1 MNRNEGHDRNGMVL
15 GDETRL
21 TQILTN
27 LVKCVWYRLC
37 NMPLSDYTFSSN
49 SYKFTEA
56 GGTIRV
62 TTKLIMPGAR
72 PGTSQSITNMPGR
85 PLENRDGAPSRF
97 PPNIVLT
104 SATQQTLRPPP
115 SPPASPIP
123 GARETAI
130 SPVQHENR
138 LLYSGNRQSPT
149 ATPAQPEA
157 PTHLPISEDLYS
169 DVEETHSQ
177 FVPSGDPADGQ
188 HWSDDPSR
196 IVVRIEVADTG
207 AGISPSDVKDRKLF
221 SQFSQAGIG
230 RLQGTQGT
238 GLGLSLVRRM
248 VKLMGG
254 RMGVDSIP
262 DQGTTFWVELSLGV
276 VPESETV
283 KEGLQEAEMYVLS
296 MPAPQS
302 EHRFTPRSGREE
314 VTAPSPPP
322 SSPTI
327 VGTPLGTG
335 LPSPFN
341 SSTLSPSPR
350 LSLQLPTSIPQQTP
364 LPFDSAVSIA
374 SQTPPPSTPV
384 SPAKLKVL
392 VVDDDITTRKLLP
405 RLLQR
410 YNCEVQV
417 AEDGEKALEMLGVP
431 LFASMEPSPSRAT
444 SSSRGRKESETAS
457 TGATNPSGSSGRPTS
472 RGKFP
477 AVEPD
482 FVPPY
487 DRESFWGLID
497 NWTCADVHSPV
508 VLLDNQM
515 PKYSGHDVVSILR
528 QMQRRDFVVGLT
540 GDAMPA
546 DQDRFRQAGVD
557 E

>member
-1 MNRNEGHDRNGMVL
+1 M
-15 GDETRL
+15 
-21 TQILTN
+21 
-27 LVKCVWYRLC
+27 
-37 NMPLSDYTFSSN
+37 
-49 SYKFTEA
+49 
-56 GGTIRV
+56 
-62 TTKLIMPGAR
+62 
-72 PGTSQSITNMPGR
+72 TS
-85 PLENRDGAPSRF
+85 RDGASEAPSRP

-104 SATQQTLRPPP
+104 SATQQTLQQPFSRPF
-115 SPPASPIP
+115 SPIP
-123 GARETAI
+123 GAQE
-130 SPVQHENR
+130 SPVQHDNR
-138 LLYSGNRQSPT
+138 LLYSGKDQSPNVIS
-149 ATPAQPEA
+149 AQQPEA
-157 PTHLPISEDLYS
+157 PIHSPVSEDPHS
-169 DVEETHSQ
+169 DVEETQSQ
-177 FVPSGDPADGQ
+177 FVPSSDHADGQ
-188 HWSDDPSR
+188 HWLDDPSR
-196 IVVRIEVADTG
+196 IVIRMEVADTG

-254 RMGVDSIP
+254 RMGVDSVP

-276 VPESETV
+276 IPESEV
-283 KEGLQEAEMYVLS
+283 AKEKPQEAEMYALN
-296 MPAPQS
+296 MPTPPR
-302 EHRFTPRSGREE
+302 EPLPTPREGQDDT
-314 VTAPSPPP
+314 TAPSLPL

-327 VGTPLGTG
+327 VGTPPGTR
-335 LPSPFN
+335 LTSPSN
-341 SSTLSPSPR
+341 SLTLTPSPR
-350 LSLQLPTSIPQQTP
+350 LSLQLSPSIPQQP
-364 LPFDSAVSIA
+364 PDSVGSMA
-374 SQTPPPSTPV
+374 SQPSPISTPV
-384 SPAKLKVL
+384 SPARLKVL
-392 VVDDDITTRKLLP
+392 VVDDDTTTRMLLP

-410 YNCEVQV
+410 HNCEIQV

-431 LFASMEPSPSRAT
+431 LFATMEPSPSRAT

-457 TGATNPSGSSGRPTS
+457 TGTSGRPTS
-472 RGKFP
+472 SRGRFP
-477 AVEPD
+477 PVEPD

-487 DRESFWGLID
+487 DRESHYGLFG
-497 NWTCADVHSPV
+497 NRACADLHYPV

>member
-1 MNRNEGHDRNGMVL
+1 MNRNEGHNRNGMVL

-27 LVKCVWYRLC
+27 LVKCVWYFLC
-37 NMPLSDYTFSSN
+37 NMPLSDHTSSSN
-49 SYKFTEA
+49 SYKFTET

-72 PGTSQSITNMPGR
+72 PGTSQSYSNTPGR
-85 PLENRDGAPSRF
+85 PLASRDRDESSEAPSRF

-104 SATQQTLRPPP
+104 SATEQTLRHPP

-123 GARETAI
+123 GAGETVT
-130 SPVQHENR
+130 SRVQHV
-138 LLYSGNRQSPT
+138 LYSSNHQGS
-149 ATPAQPEA
+149 QPEA
-157 PTHLPISEDLYS
+157 PTHSRMSEDLYS
-169 DVEETHSQ
+169 DAEETHSQ
-177 FVPSGDPADGQ
+177 FVPTGDPADGQ
-188 HWSDDPSR
+188 HWLDDPSR
-196 IVVRIEVADTG
+196 IIVRMEVADTG

-262 DQGTTFWVELSLGV
+262 DQGTTFWVELSLGA
-276 VPESETV
+276 VPESEAA
-283 KEGLQEAEMYVLS
+283 KERLQEAEMYTLS
-296 MPAPQS
+296 MPTPQP
-302 EHRFTPRSGREE
+302 ETLPTLRSGQEE
-314 VTAPSPPP
+314 VTAPSPPL
-322 SSPTI
+322 SSPT
-327 VGTPLGTG
+327 VVAFGTG
-335 LPSPFN
+335 LNSPFN

-350 LSLQLPTSIPQQTP
+350 LSLQLPPSTPQQSP
-364 LPFDSAVSIA
+364 QPFDSVVSIA
-374 SQTPPPSTPV
+374 SQTPPSSTPV
-384 SPAKLKVL
+384 NSVKLKVL

-410 YNCEVQV
+410 HNCEVQV
-417 AEDGEKALEMLGVP
+417 AEDGERALGMLGVP
-431 LFASMEPSPSRAT
+431 LFATMEPSQSRAT

-457 TGATNPSGSSGRPTS
+457 SGTTNPPSSSGRPTSS

-487 DRESFWGLID
+487 DRESL
-497 NWTCADVHSPV
+497 
-508 VLLDNQM
+508 
-515 PKYSGHDVVSILR
+515 Y
-528 QMQRRDFVVGLT
+528 
-540 GDAMPA
+540 GD
-546 DQDRFRQAGVD
+546 
-557 E
+557 

>member
-1 MNRNEGHDRNGMVL
+1 LEARRRGSRLDGKTEDEITDFMNRNEGHDRNGMVL

-27 LVKCVWYRLC
+27 LVKCVWYLLC
-37 NMPLSDYTFSSN
+37 NMFLTNRTSSSN

-62 TTKLIMPGAR
+62 TTKLIMPRAR
-72 PGTSQSITNMPGR
+72 PGTSQSYSNIPGR
-85 PLENRDGAPSRF
+85 PLASRDGASEAPSRF

-104 SATQQTLRPPP
+104 SATEQTLQRPP
-115 SPPASPIP
+115 SPPASPVP
-123 GARETAI
+123 GARETATNRD
-130 SPVQHENR
+130 QHENR
-138 LLYSGNRQSPT
+138 LLYSGNHQGPT
-149 ATPAQPEA
+149 ATSAQPEA
-157 PTHLPISEDLYS
+157 TTHSPIGEDLDS
-169 DVEETHSQ
+169 NAEETHSQ

-188 HWSDDPSR
+188 QWPDDPSR
-196 IVVRIEVADTG
+196 IIVRMEVADTG

-262 DQGTTFWVELSLGV
+262 DQGTTFWVELGLGV
-276 VPESETV
+276 VSESEAA
-283 KEGLQEAEMYVLS
+283 KERLQEAEMYTLN
-296 MPAPQS
+296 MPTPQP
-302 EHRFTPRSGREE
+302 EPLPTLGSGQEE
-314 VTAPSPPP
+314 VTAPSLPL

-327 VGTPLGTG
+327 VGTPLGIG
-335 LPSPFN
+335 LNSPFN

-350 LSLQLPTSIPQQTP
+350 LSLQLPLSVPQQKP
-364 LPFDSAVSIA
+364 QPFDSVVSIA
-374 SQTPPPSTPV
+374 PQTPPSSTPV
-384 SPAKLKVL
+384 KLKVL

-410 YNCEVQV
+410 HHCEVQV

-431 LFASMEPSPSRAT
+431 LLATIEPSPSRPT
-444 SSSRGRKESETAS
+444 SRGRKESET
-457 TGATNPSGSSGRPTS
+457 GSSGTTNPPSSSARPTS
-472 RGKFP
+472 SRGRFP
-477 AVEPD
+477 PVEPD

-487 DRESFWGLID
+487 DRESLWGLIG
-497 NWTCADVHSPV
+497 S
-508 VLLDNQM
+508 
-515 PKYSGHDVVSILR
+515 
-528 QMQRRDFVVGLT
+528 
-540 GDAMPA
+540 
-546 DQDRFRQAGVD
+546 
-557 E
+557 